1 MKKVKKGRI
10 GGMGKSEVI
19 IKYTSQTVLFEELN
33 NWPIFG
39 EILTV
44 SLIPLV
50 TYVKSAST

>member
-1 MKKVKKGRI
+1 MFLPKTQFHEKSKKKGRI

-44 SLIPLV
+44 S
-50 TYVKSAST
+50 